1 MAKTWLYGTA
11 KKKIYLFLC
20 SDGRTSDHRL
30 HFAEIEVNLVHPL
43 QGKEEEE
50 EKGRGGE
57 DDGHPGRNGGKE
69 KEEGGN
75 GGTNGGGGGD
85 HEDWYEEDYN
95 PVDYNL
101 NRLKNQEPVRI
112 IIPHITVFFLI

>member
-1 MAKTWLYGTA
+1 MVIWYS
-11 KKKIYLFLC
+11 KKEKRCCISYF
-20 SDGRTSDHRL
+20 SDGRTKDHRL

-50 EKGRGGE
+50 EKGRGRE
-57 DDGHPGRNGGKE
+57 DDGNPGRNGGKE
-69 KEEGGN
+69 REEGGN

-85 HEDWYEEDYN
+85 HEDWYEEEDYN